1 MCSYTHVL
9 FHHIASAFTQSSFTY
24 SSFNFTSPKRTLV
37 RSRIPIVPLELVGT
51 RVYKHLDLSSYFSYS
66 LYNFQCISIYFS
78 YTLFTCV
85 LKVTINTIV
94 SISVYSFGFY
104 QTYRRRYHDTVL
116 LYQVYAQ
123 FFSFIHFFHR
133 KLETY

>member
-1 MCSYTHVL
+1 MFSYTHVL

-51 RVYKHLDLSSYFSYS
+51 RVYKHLDLPSYFSVFLYTSVILLVLLYS
-66 LYNFQCISIYFS
+66 H
-78 YTLFTCV
+78 V

-123 FFSFIHFFHR
+123 FFSFILFFIGN
-133 KLETY
+133 